1 MQRVRG
7 MVLWAAALVVA
18 TACSGSGGEESLQ
31 TRGSYALG
39 VDLGNNINMT
49 LSDVDV
55 EALVEGLRDALG
67 GREPRMS
74 RAEVQQ
80 VLQEFF
86 AKAQED
92 NAQRAN
98 EEQQANLREGE
109 EFLAENRTKEGVIET
124 ASGLQ
129 YMVLV
134 EGDGGSPEAGDSVTV
149 HYEGRLLDGKVFDS
163 SYERNEPATFALNR
177 VIAGWSEG
185 VQLMT
190 VGSKYRFF
198 VPAGLAYGAQGRGPD
213 IGPNATLVFDV
224 ELLAIVP

>member
-7 MVLWAAALVVA
+7 MALWAAALVVA
-18 TACSGSGGEESLQ
+18 TACSGGETSFESQ
-31 TRGSYALG
+31 ASYALG
-39 VDLGNNINMT
+39 VDVGNNIKLT
-49 LSDVDV
+49 QADIDVD
-55 EALVEGLRDALG
+55 ALVRGLRDALSEG
-67 GREPRMS
+67 EPRMS
-74 RAEVQQ
+74 REEVQQ

-86 AKAQED
+86 ARVQED

-98 EEQQANLREGE
+98 EARDANLREGE
-109 EFLAENRTKEGVIET
+109 AFLAENRTKEGVTET

-134 EGDGGSPEAGDSVTV
+134 ESDGASPEASDSVTV
-149 HYEGRLLDGKVFDS
+149 HYEGRLLDGTVFDS
-163 SYERNEPATFALNR
+163 SYERNEPVTFALNG
-177 VIAGWSEG
+177 VIPGWTEG

-190 VGSKYRFF
+190 VGSKYRLFI
-198 VPAGLAYGAQGRGPD
+198 PAGLAYGARGRGPD